1 MSKVSSHL
9 NVTDT
14 EKNRDK
20 IQTMNTGNRIGTL
33 LQIKQMLKSDKIL
46 QITLCQQI
54 DNLDKMYTF
63 KEKHNSIN

>member
-33 LQIKQMLKSDKIL
+33 L
-46 QITLCQQI
+46 
-54 DNLDKMYTF
+54 
-63 KEKHNSIN
+63 